1 MNDNDTCGMLPHYL
15 TKPVCKKK
23 KKKKL
28 ITYWLY
34 PKDLRGQ
41 EAVSQMY
48 LCSDCQQNGKVLD
61 SLLVWSS
68 DVC

>member
-1 MNDNDTCGMLPHYL
+1 MNNNDTCGMLPHYL
-15 TKPVCKKK
+15 TKLVCKKK
-23 KKKKL
+23 KKF

-34 PKDLRGQ
+34 PKELRGQ

-48 LCSDCQQNGKVLD
+48 LFSDCQQNRRVLD

>member
-1 MNDNDTCGMLPHYL
+1 MNNNDTCGMLPHYL
-15 TKPVCKKK
+15 TKLVCKKF
-23 KKKKL
+23 L
-28 ITYWLY
+28 LHTDY
-34 PKDLRGQ
+34 PKELRGQ

-48 LCSDCQQNGKVLD
+48 LFSDCQQNRRVLD